1 MIETTRKKRFE
12 ILIEEAILPLLARAI
27 RAAGFSGHTVLPVGS
42 GEGGHGRWQDERL
55 TSSSRVMVI
64 AIGGEEEAAR
74 LMEGLAPILDSH
86 RLLLAISDCEVIRR
100 DHF

>member
-1 MIETTRKKRFE
+1 MIPTTTKKRFE
-12 ILIEEAILPLLARAI
+12 ILIEEQILPLLAKVI
-27 RAAGFSGHTVLPVGS
+27 RDSGFSGHTVLPVVS

-86 RLLLAISDCEVIRR
+86 RLLLAIGDCEVIRR
-100 DHF
+100 ERF